1 MIDLEFIAV
10 DEKEIPQTPLEWHER
25 QIPFN
30 TVFLYVEG
38 PNPITGEYMFT
49 LTHLDE
55 ADVFFGKEIHWRDK
69 NGKICHETKYWDK
82 EKDLKRFNKLRTKFG
97 AVELNYRIVKQRHAS
112 ILIENQERIR
122 FTSLEQI
129 KDFIAAE
136 LVSGIRRKI
145 SKIYPS
151 PVATFKF
158 EVS

>member
-10 DEKEIPQTPLEWHER
+10 DEKEIPQSPLEWHER

-38 PNPITGEYMFT
+38 PNPMTGEYVFT

-55 ADVFFGKEIHWRDK
+55 TDVFFGKEIHWRDK
-69 NGKICHETKYWDK
+69 DGKICNENKYLDR
-82 EKDLKRFNKLRTKFG
+82 EKHLKRFKKLQTKFG
-97 AVELNYRIVKQRHAS
+97 AVELNYRIVRQRYCS
-112 ILIENQERIR
+112 MLNENQEHSR

-129 KDFIAAE
+129 KDYITTE
-136 LVSGIRRKI
+136 LVSDIRHRI
-145 SKIYPS
+145 SRICSS

-158 EVS
+158 EV